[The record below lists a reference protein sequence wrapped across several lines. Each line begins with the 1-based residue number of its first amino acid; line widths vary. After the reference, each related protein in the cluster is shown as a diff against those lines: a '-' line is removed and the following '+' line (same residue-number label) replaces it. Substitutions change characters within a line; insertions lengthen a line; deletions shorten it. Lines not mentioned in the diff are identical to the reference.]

1 MKQGEEGLTGRGRI
15 NTEDAERKTQ
25 RGRGEG
31 KGKEEKNR
39 EESRYDDL
47 RLDFSLAGRGW
58 VRIAVGQLL
67 FAHQPRDCDPPNI
80 LPFHSNVFPSSSVF
94 SVPSV
99 VTPLPHLSRDHALSL
114 TRVQRMLL
122 VPAGD
127 DVAEQVEDLI
137 LGQRIEQALWHD

>member
-1 MKQGEEGLTGRGRI
+1 MLHYI
-15 NTEDAERKTQ
+15 
-25 RGRGEG
+25 
-31 KGKEEKNR
+31 
-39 EESRYDDL
+39 
-47 RLDFSLAGRGW
+47 
-58 VRIAVGQLL
+58 
-67 FAHQPRDCDPPNI
+67 PPNTNAFYP
-80 LPFHSNVFPSSSVF
+80 LTPSYCALTRLNVFPSSSVF

-99 VTPLPHLSRDHALSL
+99 VTPLPHLSHDQALSL

>member
-1 MKQGEEGLTGRGRI
+1 M
-15 NTEDAERKTQ
+15 
-25 RGRGEG
+25 
-31 KGKEEKNR
+31 
-39 EESRYDDL
+39 
-47 RLDFSLAGRGW
+47 
-58 VRIAVGQLL
+58 RIAARQLL
-67 FAHQPRDCDPPNI
+67 FALQPRDCDPPNI
-80 LPFHSNVFPSSSVF
+80 LPFHFYVFPSSSVF

-99 VTPLPHLSRDHALSL
+99 VTPLPHLSHDQALSL